1 MKRLSFRPRPL
12 DINKK
17 LSIVTSRQELDGDEF
32 VRGANSSSSPAV
44 KDAEAAEAV
53 LTSPAKKAAVGSEIP
68 TPRFMVVNSYE
79 KDYTRTFVQ
88 PQSYIRARPA
98 RNENAQYCEYDLDD
112 DDEHWLDN
120 FNAECNVISDE
131 KLETMLYKL
140 EIADHHR
147 RPQRD
152 KDRPGSVGPV
162 HGVPVPVVLSKEDAN
177 EVLEGLSNWH
187 SVIGAVFEHWKRKR
201 ECLQKPILR
210 RLQPAPAV
218 NDPSPFNVFRPR
230 EKIHRPHTRRMQRRE
245 NDKQSY
251 EKLRQVRH
259 HLEQTREILRLIQER
274 EKKKRELVQV
284 EANIQRI
291 ALQLKVAPFVQHD
304 AGRMEEDGSPLSN
317 RIGGVEDAH
326 RVLFRAD
333 YLIGRGR
340 AIPNHHGTAIGEE
353 REVRI
358 PRRRP
363 RFPPAR
369 SRWKG
374 GVKALEHL
382 EPTLLF
388 TKPLSFGKLESAGI
402 MFTDENSRPVPFP
415 FPGRIGRGGRLV
427 FDRWNPFN
435 QLPAGIHNH
444 HPMSKPVT
452 TTMDKFRPVW
462 PSRQV

>member
-1 MKRLSFRPRPL
+1 MISVTCLG
-12 DINKK
+12 K
-17 LSIVTSRQELDGDEF
+17 LL
-32 VRGANSSSSPAV
+32 
-44 KDAEAAEAV
+44 
-53 LTSPAKKAAVGSEIP
+53 
-68 TPRFMVVNSYE
+68 
-79 KDYTRTFVQ
+79 
-88 PQSYIRARPA
+88 RAS
-98 RNENAQYCEYDLDD
+98 Q
-112 DDEHWLDN
+112 
-120 FNAECNVISDE
+120 
-131 KLETMLYKL
+131 
-140 EIADHHR
+140 
-147 RPQRD
+147 
-152 KDRPGSVGPV
+152 
-162 HGVPVPVVLSKEDAN
+162 
-177 EVLEGLSNWH
+177 
-187 SVIGAVFEHWKRKR
+187 
-201 ECLQKPILR
+201 
-210 RLQPAPAV
+210 
-218 NDPSPFNVFRPR
+218 
-230 EKIHRPHTRRMQRRE
+230 
-245 NDKQSY
+245 
-251 EKLRQVRH
+251 
-259 HLEQTREILRLIQER
+259 
-274 EKKKRELVQV
+274 
-284 EANIQRI
+284 
-291 ALQLKVAPFVQHD
+291 FVQHD